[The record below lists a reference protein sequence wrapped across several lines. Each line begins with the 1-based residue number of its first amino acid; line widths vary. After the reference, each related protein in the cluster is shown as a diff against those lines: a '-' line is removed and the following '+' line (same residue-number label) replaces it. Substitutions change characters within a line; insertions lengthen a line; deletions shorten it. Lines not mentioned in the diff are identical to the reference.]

1 MRHGNRQVYSR
12 LFQTDVH
19 YSWSPARK
27 PFGLAENDDDDDG
40 LDHNYIV
47 QYSIISVVVAPN
59 LTETV
64 LATCLDPFC
73 SSPRFKPL
81 TAAISHFV
89 LMTD

>member
-59 LTETV
+59 LAETV
-64 LATCLDPFC
+64 LAWIPFVVA
-73 SSPRFKPL
+73 PDL
-81 TAAISHFV
+81 SHSQQQSV
-89 LMTD
+89 ILY